1 MTRADRIRIAT
12 ARLAAVVGLGLLPA
26 VVAVSALVLF
36 VPVEARMMADFHVFW
51 NVGREVLEGRGG
63 GFVYPAPAALAMV
76 PFALLPYGVAAAV
89 FAGLALAAIPLTLL
103 AVGVRDWRCHGAAL
117 LAAPTIAV
125 LGAGALSSLL
135 ALMAALAWRF
145 RDRRLVA
152 AALVGAAIVAKL
164 FLWPLL
170 VWLVA
175 TRRSRTAAIV
185 VGGGLAAALA
195 GWAVIGFAGLR
206 DYPALIGGLAS
217 SQQADGYAPV
227 SLGLALGLPST
238 AARALAAL
246 VGLGLLALAFRHGRG
261 PDGDRRAFMLAV
273 AASLA
278 LSPVVWLHYLVLL
291 LLPLA
296 LARPRFTPLWLAP
309 VALWVC
315 PTKSHGDLLAILVAL
330 AVTTVVVGLCV
341 RSRDRGA
348 PELAHAEPLPAP
360 ASA

>member
-1 MTRADRIRIAT
+1 MNAVAGR
-12 ARLAAVVGLGLLPA
+12 AVVKQIGSVFFLG
-26 VVAVSALVLF
+26 VVPALVATFAFVAF
-36 VPVEARMMADFHVFW
+36 VPADSKMMADFHVFW
-51 NVGREVLEGRGG
+51 HVGREVLEGSAG

-89 FAGLALAAIPLTLL
+89 FALLCVAAIPLTLL

-135 ALMAALAWRF
+135 MLAAALAWRYRDSRF
-145 RDRRLVA
+145 RA
-152 AALVGAAIVAKL
+152 AFFVGAAIVAKI

-175 TRRSRTAAIV
+175 TRRSSTAAVV
-185 VGGGLAAALA
+185 VGGGLVAAVA
-195 GWAVIGFAGLR
+195 GWAAIGFAGLR
-206 DYPALIGGLAS
+206 EYPALLGGLAS

-227 SLGLALGLPST
+227 SLGLALGLPS
-238 AARALAAL
+238 AGARVLAAA
-246 VGLGLLALAFRHGRG
+246 VGLSLLALAVAWGRREG
-261 PDGDRRAFMLAV
+261 GDRRAFILAI

-278 LSPVVWLHYLVLL
+278 LSPVVWLHYFVLL

-296 LARPRFTPLWLAP
+296 LGRPRFTPLWLLP

-315 PTKSHGDLLAILVAL
+315 PTKSHGDLAMILVA
-330 AVTTVVVGLCV
+330 VVITTVVVALTV
-341 RSRDRGA
+341 RRPGSYAAIRVSTWERSVS
-348 PELAHAEPLPAP
+348 
-360 ASA
+360 SAA